1 MATRTL
7 KAKRHLENAIT
18 YIEWLDI
25 DLTMPRG
32 TRKQALKDLVKDI
45 KRLKK
50 DRVWA
55 FEIWLKYV
63 KLGWMLMDER
73 QPNLG
78 HEARVAKRAY
88 TLVKP
93 VLGRKVPFFPR
104 LKMSYLKDSSYQLLG
119 ELSIGLIGSTEL
131 TDSVEENLWNFELN
145 TKVAQQSHEDQ
156 PLLDLV
162 EILNVSNEDE
172 RESSLNISLEEVL
185 AAGAVEEAAVEDDEI
200 SRVPGS

>member
-7 KAKRHLENAIT
+7 KAKRHLKNAIT

-32 TRKQALKDLVKDI
+32 MRKQALKDLVKDI

-50 DRVWA
+50 NQAWA

-63 KLGWMLMDER
+63 KLGWMLMDET
-73 QPNLG
+73 QPNLD

-93 VLGRKVPFFPR
+93 VLGKKIPFFLR

-119 ELSIGLIGSTEL
+119 ELSISLIGLTEL
-131 TDSVEENLWNFELN
+131 TDSVRENLWDF
-145 TKVAQQSHEDQ
+145 
-156 PLLDLV
+156 
-162 EILNVSNEDE
+162 
-172 RESSLNISLEEVL
+172 
-185 AAGAVEEAAVEDDEI
+185 
-200 SRVPGS
+200 

>member
-1 MATRTL
+1 MATQTL
-7 KAKRHLENAIT
+7 KIKQHLETAIT
-18 YIEWLDI
+18 YIKWLDI

-50 DRVWA
+50 NRAWM

-63 KLGWMLMDER
+63 KLDWMLMDET

-78 HEARVAKRAY
+78 YEARVAKRAY

-93 VLGRKVPFFPR
+93 VLGRKVLFFPK

-119 ELSIGLIGSTEL
+119 ELSISLIGSTEL
-131 TDSVEENLWNFELN
+131 TNSVGEDLWDFQLN
-145 TKVAQQSHEDQ
+145 TEVTQQSHEDQ

-162 EILNVSNEDE
+162 KILNVSSEDGG
-172 RESSLNISLEEVL
+172 ESSLNVSLEEVL
-185 AAGAVEEAAVEDDEI
+185 AAGTEEGAVTEDDEI
-200 SRVPGS
+200 SRIPRS